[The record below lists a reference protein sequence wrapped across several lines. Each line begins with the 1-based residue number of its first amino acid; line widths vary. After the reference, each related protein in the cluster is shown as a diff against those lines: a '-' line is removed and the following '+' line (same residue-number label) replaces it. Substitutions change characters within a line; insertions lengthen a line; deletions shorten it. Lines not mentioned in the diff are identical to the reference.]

1 MKKNIFILTIVI
13 LSVVSVFGQKPATKS
28 AVCTDETVR
37 KISSRGINIG
47 ANDGD
52 VVNRFALTK
61 EEKRKLLNSSSGG
74 DNDRIGYKF
83 FSISPAQNPQD
94 EELAG
99 ISDYTFSFL
108 DKRLTGFTI
117 FYNKPIWENT
127 EQFTT
132 KMAETFALPNIKSW
146 NSEPDG
152 TLWLQCGNYKITTQT
167 FNFGR
172 SSIGVYDNR
181 IRQTLE
187 QRRRKAVTSNGK
199 KTSK

>member
-1 MKKNIFILTIVI
+1 MKLFFKILMFVTILGI
-13 LSVVSVFGQKPATKS
+13 SVFGQNQAKKS
-28 AVCTDETVR
+28 SVCMEETAR

-47 ANDGD
+47 ANVSD
-52 VVNRFALTK
+52 VINLFALTA
-61 EEKRKLLNSSSGG
+61 EEKQQLLKNSSGS

-83 FSISPAQNPQD
+83 FSINLDQNPQPPNKD
-94 EELAG
+94 FPG

-108 DKRLTGFTI
+108 DKHLTGFTI

-127 EQFTT
+127 EKFTA
-132 KMAETFALPNIKSW
+132 KMAETFALPDIKSW

-172 SSIGVYDNR
+172 SSIGIYDNR
-181 IRQTLE
+181 IRQILE
-187 QRRRKAVTSNGK
+187 QRRRKAANE
-199 KTSK
+199 